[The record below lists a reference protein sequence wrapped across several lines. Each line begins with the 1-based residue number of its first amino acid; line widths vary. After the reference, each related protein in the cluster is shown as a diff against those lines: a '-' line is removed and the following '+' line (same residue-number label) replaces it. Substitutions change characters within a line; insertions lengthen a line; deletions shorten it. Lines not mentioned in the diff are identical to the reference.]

1 MFGKT
6 VVAVVAIAMTIN
18 MFCNFVLEYISI
30 HFKFLMP
37 LHWHIQYSSVQ
48 KHSNLSFKIVAFKVQ
63 ISEFLHLLFVFE
75 VY

>member
-30 HFKFLMP
+30 HLKFLMP

-48 KHSNLSFKIVAFKVQ
+48 KHSNLSFKVQ